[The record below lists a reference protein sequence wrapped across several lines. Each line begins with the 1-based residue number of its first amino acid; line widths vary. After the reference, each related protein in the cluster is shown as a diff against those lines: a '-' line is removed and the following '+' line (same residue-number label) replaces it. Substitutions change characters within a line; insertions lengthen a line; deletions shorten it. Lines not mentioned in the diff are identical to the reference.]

1 MTPEALEALLDSIY
15 AAGVDHRL
23 WEGVLATLTH
33 TISGMGG
40 SLHAGRT
47 DGASFSF
54 ACPYRID
61 PAALAAYADYYYSVN
76 PLNAALS
83 RIPVGRAVPDHKLVA
98 RAEVQRTEVYDFS
111 RRFDIFGSVTIV
123 VARDGQF
130 ESCLGI
136 VCGRRSDVFSD
147 EQVSFLQRLSPHI
160 QRSIGLNRRLA
171 GMQNEC
177 ATLETALGSTDTA
190 VFVLNKAG
198 VIHYCN
204 AAGENLL
211 KERDGLKVVQG
222 RLCTDNSS
230 TQNSLTGLIRGALVE
245 RGARGGSISVPRQ
258 HPARPLH
265 VKVMPVG
272 QRNGFLA
279 S

>member
-1 MTPEALEALLDSIY
+1 MTPEALEALLNSIY

-111 RRFDIFGSVTIV
+111 RKFDIFGSVTIV

-171 GMQNEC
+171 CMQNEC

-204 AAGENLL
+204 AAGENFL
-211 KERDGLKVVQG
+211 KNAMG
-222 RLCTDNSS
+222 
-230 TQNSLTGLIRGALVE
+230 
-245 RGARGGSISVPRQ
+245 
-258 HPARPLH
+258 
-265 VKVMPVG
+265 
-272 QRNGFLA
+272 
-279 S
+279 